1 MAHSNSVTKRGAAVD
16 RDAANNGTL
25 VESVPPRD
33 DVPADSAASSAPRGW
48 VRRLTAQCM
57 LHRRTAL
64 GALGVTMIA
73 AVIDISFP
81 LLTRVAIDDATA
93 GKGDVILTVAVA
105 IALLGLVRF
114 ACQFGRRMLAGRL
127 SIDVQHDLRLDLL
140 ASLQRLDGRKQDE
153 IRTGQVVSR
162 SITDL
167 QLVQGLLA
175 MVPLSAGA
183 ILQFVLALVV
193 MAYLSPL
200 LTVVAILIVPAVS
213 IVVYRMRPT
222 LFAATWS
229 AQQRAADLA
238 QHVEETVTGVRVVK
252 GFGQEARAVDRIE
265 QLGRTLFAERMRS
278 AKINS
283 RFAPSMATIPQLGLV
298 GVIAL
303 GGYLALQGHITIGT
317 FLAFATYVATLSAVT
332 RTVSSVVIMAQLSR
346 AAVERVYEVVDTEP
360 SDPEPARPLALPDGP
375 LGVRIREVTFG
386 FEPERDVLTDLS
398 LTISPGETVAVVG
411 HAGSG
416 KTALALLLPRFYRPA
431 EGHIELTSD
440 GASIDIDDLDSTSLR
455 EAVSLVFDEPFLFSD
470 TIAANIALG
479 RPDATADD
487 IERAARLA
495 QASTFI
501 DALPEGYD
509 SLVGERGLTLSGGQR
524 QRIALARA
532 LLVEP
537 RILILDDATSAVDA
551 ETEAAIFDALRGIR
565 TRATLVL
572 AHRRSTLTLADRVA
586 VLDNGRIIDTGTV
599 DELDRRC
606 PLFRAL
612 LAGGDD
618 EPGTEPAHD
627 PIEEPSAET
636 LWPVTAP
643 QSSTEPNSVAAPGGG
658 GGHGTAMAGAFGS
671 LAPTPAISAAVAAL
685 PPATEDPGASG
696 SDLRRPDP
704 GFRLSRLLAPVR
716 MLLAAVVVLLALD
729 SLASIAFPSLVR
741 YAVDSG
747 VARGDSNTLWIA
759 TSIGVVLAAASW
771 FVVCWTT
778 VITARAGERVLFGLR
793 VRSYAHIQR
802 LGLDYY
808 ERELSG
814 RIMTRM
820 TTDVDALSSFI
831 QTGASTAVVSVLTV
845 VGIAAALLVTDLTL
859 GLVALAVVP
868 PLAVAT
874 VIFRRISS
882 AAYSTSRERISIVN
896 ADFQENVTG
905 LRAAQAYRRE
915 EYAASRFAERSD
927 RYRSSRMRSQTAIS
941 VFFPLIT
948 LLSDIALAVVVFV
961 GAHQIATGTTTAGT
975 LVAFVLYLGLLFG
988 PIQQLSQVFDGY
1000 QQARVGV
1007 GRIGDLL
1014 RTTSS
1019 IETATTANTTALP
1032 GGRLRADID
1041 LVDVGFRYAGA
1052 HSDALSEVS
1061 LTIPAGTTV
1070 ALVGRTGAGK
1080 STVVKLLAR
1089 FYDPTSG
1096 SVRVGGNDLRDYRL
1110 SDYRQRLGVVPQEA
1124 HLFTG
1129 TVASNIA
1136 YGRPDASRADI
1147 ENAARSVG
1155 ALTTIAALRGG
1166 MNQPVGERGQGLSAG
1181 QRQLIALARAELVDP
1196 DLLLLDEAT
1205 ATLDPATERTVLAA
1219 SNAVV
1224 RTRTAVVVAHRLAT
1238 AARADLIVVV
1248 DGGRIV
1254 ETGRHSE
1261 LRAQGGF
1268 YARLWTAAE
1277 TNRGNNSIVQGVID
1291 NEADGYR

>member
-1 MAHSNSVTKRGAAVD
+1 
-16 RDAANNGTL
+16 
-25 VESVPPRD
+25 
-33 DVPADSAASSAPRGW
+33 
-48 VRRLTAQCM
+48 M

-93 GKGDVILTVAVA
+93 GRGEKIATVAAA

-183 ILQFVLALVV
+183 VLQFVLALAV

-200 LTVVAILIVPAVS
+200 LTVVAVLIVPAVG
-213 IVVYRMRPT
+213 IVVYRIRPT

-265 QLGRTLFAERMRS
+265 TLGRTLFAERMRS

-303 GGYLALQGHITIGT
+303 GGYLALEGHITIGT

-360 SDPEPARPLALPDGP
+360 SDPEPTEPVALPDGP
-375 LGVRIREVTFG
+375 LGVRISEVTFR
-386 FEPERDVLTDLS
+386 FEPERDVLTDLN
-398 LTISPGETVAVVG
+398 LTVSPGETVAVVG

-416 KTALALLLPRFYRPA
+416 KTALALLLPRFYRPVRGQIA
-431 EGHIELTSD
+431 LTSD
-440 GASIDIDDLDSTSLR
+440 GTSIDIDDLDSTSLR

-479 RPDATADD
+479 RPDATAEE
-487 IERAARLA
+487 IEHAARLA
-495 QASTFI
+495 QASNFI

-551 ETEAAIFDALRGIR
+551 ETEAAIFDALRGVR

-599 DELDRRC
+599 DELDQRC

-612 LAGGDD
+612 LAGGDG
-618 EPGTEPAHD
+618 EPNDDPGAEPTVD
-627 PIEEPSAET
+627 PSADT
-636 LWPVTAP
+636 LWPDTSPESTVAP
-643 QSSTEPNSVAAPGGG
+643 GAAAVPTPGGG

-671 LAPTPAISAAVAAL
+671 LAPTPAISRAVAAL
-685 PPATEDPGASG
+685 PPATEDPGTSG
-696 SDLRRPDP
+696 SELRRPDP
-704 GFRLSRLLAPVR
+704 EFRLSRLLSPVR
-716 MLLAAVVVLLALD
+716 LLLAAVVVLLALD

-747 VARGDSNTLWIA
+747 VASGDSNTLWIA
-759 TSIGVVLAAASW
+759 TSIGVVLAAVSW

-831 QTGASTAVVSVLTV
+831 QTGASTAVVSVLTI
-845 VGIAAALLVTDLTL
+845 VGIAAALLVTDPAL

-927 RYRSSRMRSQTAIS
+927 RYRASRMRSQTAIS

-1014 RTTSS
+1014 R
-1019 IETATTANTTALP
+1019 
-1032 GGRLRADID
+1032 
-1041 LVDVGFRYAGA
+1041 
-1052 HSDALSEVS
+1052 
-1061 LTIPAGTTV
+1061 
-1070 ALVGRTGAGK
+1070 
-1080 STVVKLLAR
+1080 
-1089 FYDPTSG
+1089 
-1096 SVRVGGNDLRDYRL
+1096 
-1110 SDYRQRLGVVPQEA
+1110 
-1124 HLFTG
+1124 
-1129 TVASNIA
+1129 
-1136 YGRPDASRADI
+1136 
-1147 ENAARSVG
+1147 
-1155 ALTTIAALRGG
+1155 
-1166 MNQPVGERGQGLSAG
+1166 
-1181 QRQLIALARAELVDP
+1181 
-1196 DLLLLDEAT
+1196 
-1205 ATLDPATERTVLAA
+1205 
-1219 SNAVV
+1219 
-1224 RTRTAVVVAHRLAT
+1224 
-1238 AARADLIVVV
+1238 
-1248 DGGRIV
+1248 
-1254 ETGRHSE
+1254 
-1261 LRAQGGF
+1261 
-1268 YARLWTAAE
+1268 
-1277 TNRGNNSIVQGVID
+1277 
-1291 NEADGYR
+1291 

>member
-1 MAHSNSVTKRGAAVD
+1 M
-16 RDAANNGTL
+16 
-25 VESVPPRD
+25 
-33 DVPADSAASSAPRGW
+33 
-48 VRRLTAQCM
+48 
-57 LHRRTAL
+57 
-64 GALGVTMIA
+64 TMIA

-93 GKGDVILTVAVA
+93 GRGEKIAAVAAA

-183 ILQFVLALVV
+183 VLQFVLALAV

-200 LTVVAILIVPAVS
+200 LTVVAVLIVPAVG
-213 IVVYRMRPT
+213 IVVYRIRPT

-265 QLGRTLFAERMRS
+265 TLGRRLFAERMRS

-303 GGYLALQGHITIGT
+303 GGYLALEGHITIGT

-360 SDPEPARPLALPDGP
+360 SDPEPAEPVALPDGP
-375 LGVRIREVTFG
+375 LGVRISEVTFG
-386 FEPERDVLTDLS
+386 FEPERDVLTGLD

-416 KTALALLLPRFYRPA
+416 KTALALLLPRFYRPTRGQIA
-431 EGHIELTSD
+431 LTSD
-440 GASIDIDDLDSTSLR
+440 GTSIDIDDLDSTSLR

-479 RPDATADD
+479 RPDATAEA
-487 IERAARLA
+487 IRHAARLA
-495 QASTFI
+495 QASTFVE
-501 DALPEGYD
+501 ALPEGYD

-551 ETEAAIFDALRGIR
+551 ETEAAIFDALRGVR

-612 LAGGDD
+612 LAGGDGD
-618 EPGTEPAHD
+618 ANDDTDREPTA
-627 PIEEPSAET
+627 EPSADT
-636 LWPVTAP
+636 LWPESAP
-643 QSSTEPNSVAAPGGG
+643 EATVEPGAVSTPAPGGG

-671 LAPTPAISAAVAAL
+671 LAPTPAISRAVAAL
-685 PPATEDPGASG
+685 PPATEDPAASG
-696 SDLRRPDP
+696 VELRRPDP
-704 GFRLSRLLAPVR
+704 EFRLSRLLSPVR
-716 MLLAAVVVLLALD
+716 LLLAAVVVLLALD

-747 VARGDSNTLWIA
+747 VAGGDSNTLWIA

-845 VGIAAALLVTDLTL
+845 VGIAAALLVTDPAL

-927 RYRSSRMRSQTAIS
+927 RYRVSRMRSQTAIS

-1019 IETATTANTTALP
+1019 IEASTKSDTTALP
-1032 GGRLRADID
+1032 GGRLHADIE

-1052 HSDALSEVS
+1052 QSDALSEVN

-1096 SVRVGGNDLRDYRL
+1096 SVRVGGHDLRDYRL
-1110 SDYRQRLGVVPQEA
+1110 SDYRHRLGVVPQEA

-1136 YGRPDASRADI
+1136 YGRPDATRADI

-1155 ALTTIAALRGG
+1155 ALSTIAALRGG
-1166 MNQPVGERGQGLSAG
+1166 MHQPVGERGQGLSAG

-1219 SNAVV
+1219 SSAVA

-1254 ETGRHSE
+1254 EVGRHSE
-1261 LRAQGGF
+1261 LRTQGGF
-1268 YARLWTAAE
+1268 YAHLWTAAE

>member
-1 MAHSNSVTKRGAAVD
+1 
-16 RDAANNGTL
+16 
-25 VESVPPRD
+25 
-33 DVPADSAASSAPRGW
+33 
-48 VRRLTAQCM
+48 M

-200 LTVVAILIVPAVS
+200 LTVVAVLIVPAVS

-252 GFGQEARAVDRIE
+252 GFGQEARAVDHIE
-265 QLGRTLFAERMRS
+265 HLGRTLFAERMRS

-360 SDPEPARPLALPDGP
+360 SDPEPAQPLPLPDGP

-431 EGHIELTSD
+431 QGHIELTSD
-440 GASIDIDDLDSTSLR
+440 GTSIDIDDLDSTSLR

-501 DALPEGYD
+501 DALPERYD

-618 EPGTEPAHD
+618 EPGTEPAHE

-636 LWPVTAP
+636 LWPETAP
-643 QSSTEPNSVAAPGGG
+643 ESSAEPGSVAAPGGG

-704 GFRLSRLLAPVR
+704 GFRLSRLLGPVR

-759 TSIGVVLAAASW
+759 TSIGVALAASSW

-845 VGIAAALLVTDLTL
+845 VGIAAALLVTDPTL

-927 RYRSSRMRSQTAIS
+927 SYRTSRMRSQTAIS

-1014 RTTSS
+1014 STASS

-1052 HSDALSEVS
+1052 RSDALSEVS

-1219 SNAVV
+1219 SDAVV